1 MLKNALIILF
11 SILTINLQAQEA
23 DSLFAI
29 HKGTVWMIRH
39 VIQPGEHIPMLSRR
53 YYVSEGAIAY
63 ANEVEQM
70 KKLVPGDAINIPISK
85 ENFATAKTPLET
97 YHELYYHVVPKDNI
111 GLLATYSG
119 VTKDEM
125 RVWNNLHGYT
135 LATGQALFIGW
146 VKMVEK
152 DTSSPTYTQA
162 YPAIKKPSADSVKV
176 MPIPGGLDTIYNRQT
191 NGGSSA
197 LTEKGTAVFFEK
209 AGKNNI
215 YYAFHNATQ
224 RGAIIKIYNPGTGKT
239 VYAKVLDKVPD
250 TKQYANSII
259 GISNFAKEALGVT
272 DSKAWVE
279 ISYSSN

>member
-1 MLKNALIILF
+1 M
-11 SILTINLQAQEA
+11 
-23 DSLFAI
+23 
-29 HKGTVWMIRH
+29 
-39 VIQPGEHIPMLSRR
+39 PMLARR

-70 KKLVPGDAINIPISK
+70 KKLVPGTAINIPISK
-85 ENFATAKTPLET
+85 DNFATSKTPLET
-97 YHELYYHVVPKDNI
+97 YHELYYHVAGPKDNI
-111 GLLATYSG
+111 GLLSTYSG
-119 VTKDEM
+119 VTKEEM

-152 DTSSPTYTQA
+152 DTSSPVYTQA
-162 YPAIKKPSADSVKV
+162 YPAIKRPATDSVKA

-191 NGGSSA
+191 NGGMSV

-224 RGAIIKIYNPGTGKT
+224 RGSIIKIYNPGTGKT

-279 ISYSSN
+279 ISYSTN